1 MSAVTMIQ
9 SLPRRYENT
18 FPPNEQQRI
27 GDRGGNHQQI
37 HEGHII
43 ITPVLR
49 DEQSSFGAQIDGID
63 WSLPLPAND
72 IEKLKKIQD
81 KYGVLIFRKTGLDN
95 KGHIEFAQKLGQ
107 ELEINPFFYGIEND
121 RIGDPLLWD
130 VSNINLDGT
139 TVQPSQRRWDHS
151 LGNALWHTDSSFHQ
165 QRSKYSLLLSHGN
178 PAKGGSWT
186 HFADT
191 ARAYADLPRS
201 KKDEL
206 EDLIVEHDL
215 WHSRRL
221 ASPQA
226 FAQPLD
232 NERAAEKSAY
242 HRLVQIGPDGKK
254 TLYLAAHAKL
264 VLGRSFEQS
273 QKLIWELI
281 DHCTQPKY
289 VFSMEWL
296 DGGDMVWWDNRKS
309 MHRANPYN
317 IDMTARDV
325 RRATVID
332 DGPLAFGVDEK
343 QIIMGGKVEGSLL
356 GLQMAAALVL

>member
-1 MSAVTMIQ
+1 MSAIKMIQ
-9 SLPRRYENT
+9 SLPRTYPNT
-18 FPPNEQQRI
+18 FPPSKQPSAEN
-27 GDRGGNHQQI
+27 RGGNHQPIQD
-37 HEGHII
+37 GHIL
-43 ITPVLR
+43 ITPVLH
-49 DEQSSFGAQIDGID
+49 DEKSSFGAKIDGID
-63 WSLPLPAND
+63 WSRPLLADD

-81 KYGVLIFRKTGLDN
+81 NYGVLIFRKTGLDN
-95 KGHIEFAQKLGQ
+95 KRHIDFAKRLGQ

-139 TVQPSQRRWDHS
+139 IVQPNQRRWDHS

-165 QRSKYSLLLSHGN
+165 HRSKYSLLLSHGS
-178 PAKGGSWT
+178 PARGGSWT

-191 ARAYADLPRS
+191 ARAYADLPQS

-206 EDLIVEHDL
+206 EDLIIEHDL

-226 FAQPLD
+226 FAQPLE

-242 HRLVQIGPDGKK
+242 HRLVQVGPDGIK

-264 VLGRSFEQS
+264 VVGRGVEES

-281 DHCTQPKY
+281 NHCTQSKY

-296 DGGDMVWWDNRKS
+296 EGGDMVWWDNRKS

-317 IDMTARDV
+317 TEMTARDV

-332 DGPLAFGVDEK
+332 DGPLAFGVSEEE
-343 QIIMGGKVEGSLL
+343 QLMGHERTD
-356 GLQMAAALVL
+356 